1 MNHYEIEPFYV
12 GNYRHRLDAKNRVTI
27 PSKWRFR
34 GDDADIY
41 LAWAH
46 PEGFVAVYPPGKV
59 EEFRQKIRNISE
71 SDPLGQRILRQL
83 FGRAHQFGCD
93 GQGRVKIPDDLVERT
108 GLTKDVALVG
118 LGETFNLWSAQ
129 RYEVVEK
136 EDFDLLAAM
145 RDFGI

>member
-1 MNHYEIEPFYV
+1 MSQFDTKPFYV

-46 PEGFVAVYPPGKV
+46 PDGFVAVYPPAKV
-59 EEFRQKIRNISE
+59 EIFREKIKDIPDSDPRGQKI
-71 SDPLGQRILRQL
+71 LRHL

-93 GQGRVKIPDDLVERT
+93 RQGRVKIPDDLVKRT
-108 GLTKDVALVG
+108 GLTKDVTLVG
-118 LGETFNLWSAQ
+118 QGETFNLWSAQ
-129 RYEVVEK
+129 RYEVVDK
-136 EDFDLLAAM
+136 EEFDLMAAM